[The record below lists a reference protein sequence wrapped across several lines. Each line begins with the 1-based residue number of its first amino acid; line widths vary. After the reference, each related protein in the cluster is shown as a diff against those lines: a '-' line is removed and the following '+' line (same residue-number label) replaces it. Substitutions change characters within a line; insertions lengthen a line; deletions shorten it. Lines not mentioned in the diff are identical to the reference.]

1 MANCSW
7 TVGTGSGSGVEE
19 EEDEG
24 EDGEE
29 GEEGLEGA
37 GVDGE
42 DELEAGVEGAGVGV
56 AEDEEAPFPQE
67 ANPMPERSRA
77 REAIL

>member
-1 MANCSW
+1 M
-7 TVGTGSGSGVEE
+7 
-19 EEDEG
+19 
-24 EDGEE
+24 
-29 GEEGLEGA
+29 
-37 GVDGE
+37 DGE